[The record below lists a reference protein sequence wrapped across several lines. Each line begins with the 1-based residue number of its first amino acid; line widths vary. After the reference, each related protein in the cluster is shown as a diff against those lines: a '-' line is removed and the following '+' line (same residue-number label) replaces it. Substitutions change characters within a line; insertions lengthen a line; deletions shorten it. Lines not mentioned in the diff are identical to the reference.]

1 MPQHLSD
8 ILITIRLV
16 ESGNNY
22 SIGKNRGGASGAYQY
37 IDSTWNN
44 YAGFPSSYLAPPFVQ
59 DERALADV
67 QSILRT
73 WNNDVSM
80 VPVIWYYPRA
90 AREPALMDQ
99 VPMPQAGNR
108 LTVREYQFRWLEMLA
123 QVTGDSLSWRAMLL
137 PPDLKYLAGIP
148 PELEANPAS
157 AATGFDGLQ
166 VAYPV
171 LGRSVVAPPVA
182 CDRPRCEEGT
192 DAIVYGQKLQP
203 VLAAADGVVTA
214 VERANAVDRAV
225 TVTVTDVEG
234 RTYRYSGFNDDSP
247 GTDDG
252 AGHPALGVSVLAQ
265 VGNSVRAG
273 QILGFMGDS
282 DPMPGARART
292 DATTRIAS
300 DVGDG
305 DDDEQPVWPHLRLT
319 IRDADGTRLDA
330 DALLVAAQT
339 RQACH
344 VGTGPWALPADPR
357 LANPDDADLL
367 MYAHAVLAEGGE
379 LDDHPELTPDGYPQL
394 DPVDVA
400 TMVDGGFRIAADGT
414 VQAYG
419 ASALIRHPLG
429 CEWAP
434 THAFGAGAAGAE
446 APLAWFSPIDLPARY
461 WVTATVGTA
470 TPGLPTSVLLGR

>member
-1 MPQHLSD
+1 MPLPKQLSD
-8 ILITIRLV
+8 ILVTIRLV

-22 SIGKNRGGASGAYQY
+22 AIAKNRGGASGAYQY

-44 YAGFPSSYLAPPFVQ
+44 YAGFPSAYLAPPFVQ

-80 VPVIWYYPRA
+80 VPVIWYYPKA

-123 QVTGDSLSWRAMLL
+123 QVSGDSLSWRAMLL

-148 PELEANPAS
+148 PEIEANPAS
-157 AATGFDGLQ
+157 AAAGPDGLML
-166 VAYPV
+166 AYPV
-171 LGRSVVAPPVA
+171 LGRSVVAPPVP
-182 CDRPRCEEGT
+182 CDRPHCPEGT

-203 VLAAADGVVTA
+203 VLAVADGVVTA
-214 VERANAVDRAV
+214 VGRTSAVGGAIS
-225 TVTVTDVEG
+225 VTVTDVEG

-247 GTDDG
+247 GTSDG

-265 VGNSVRAG
+265 VGNTVRAG
-273 QILGFMGDS
+273 QILGFMGDT
-282 DPMPGARART
+282 DPMPGGGRAAT
-292 DATTRIAS
+292 DEVA
-300 DVGDG
+300 
-305 DDDEQPVWPHLRLT
+305 VWPHLRLT
-319 IRDADGTRLDA
+319 VHDADGTRLDA

-344 VGTGPWALPADPR
+344 VGTGPWALPPDPR
-357 LANPDDADLL
+357 LTNPDDAELL
-367 MYAHAVLAEGGE
+367 MYAHAVLAEGGD
-379 LDDHPELTPDGYPQL
+379 LAGHPQLAPDGYPQL
-394 DPVDVA
+394 AAVDVSA
-400 TMVDGGFRIAADGT
+400 MADGGFRIAADGT

-419 ASALIRHPLG
+419 AAALIRHPLG

-446 APLAWFSPIDLPARY
+446 APLAWFGAIDLPARV
-461 WVTATVGTA
+461 WVTATVANTE
-470 TPGLPTSVLLGR
+470 PGLPSSVFVGR